1 MISSGVASMTI
12 SRESVT
18 AMLGHI
24 AGDAPAETT
33 TVVEARTGPDV
44 EV

>member
-24 AGDAPAETT
+24 AGDAPAEA

>member
-33 TVVEARTGPDV
+33 VVEARTGPDV